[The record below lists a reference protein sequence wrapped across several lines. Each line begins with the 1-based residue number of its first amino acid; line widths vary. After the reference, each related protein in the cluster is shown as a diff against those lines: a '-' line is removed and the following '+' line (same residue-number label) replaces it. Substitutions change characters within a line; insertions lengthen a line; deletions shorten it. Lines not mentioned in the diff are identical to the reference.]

1 MGRSDCP
8 AIVDSLWGGGDPAS
22 GIEATFEATFIHL
35 RGSDMAATG
44 GKKTR
49 IIDIHGHLNV
59 PGARALLAPAGEG
72 HGGGGRATPPGISD
86 PARTAILHDMAAR
99 LADMDV
105 TGVDAMALSPTPQPG
120 FYKADRALA
129 QKVAALQNDHVARVA
144 ADNRGRFIGFGIAQ
158 MQHPEDAAKELE
170 RAVKQLGFKGVFV
183 ATHIAEY
190 ELGDVRFDPFW
201 AAAQALGAVVFVH
214 PMGFTEPRRLEPWFM
229 TNVVGQPL
237 ETTLALAH
245 MIFGG
250 TLERFPRLKVLAVH
264 GGGFLPFYLGRFE
277 QAFRERK
284 ECRVHI
290 QKPPKEYVKQ
300 MYFDTV
306 VFEPEAIAY
315 LVSLVGVDR
324 VLMGS
329 DRPFDMGDNDPVGL
343 VARVPNL
350 TDAER
355 AKILGGNAET
365 LLNLS

>member
-1 MGRSDCP
+1 
-8 AIVDSLWGGGDPAS
+8 
-22 GIEATFEATFIHL
+22 
-35 RGSDMAATG
+35 MAATG

-72 HGGGGRATPPGISD
+72 HGGNRPAGAKWATPPGISD

-105 TGVDAMALSPTPQPG
+105 TGVDAMAMSPTPQQG
-120 FYKADRALA
+120 FYKADRDVA
-129 QKVAALQNDHVARVA
+129 QKVAALQNDYVARIA
-144 ADNRGRFIGFGIAQ
+144 ADNAGRFIGFGIAQ
-158 MQHPEDAAKELE
+158 LQHPEDAARELE
-170 RAVKQLGFKGVFV
+170 RSVKQLGFKGVFV
-183 ATHIAEY
+183 ATHIGDR
-190 ELGDVRFDPFW
+190 ELGDPHFDPFW
-201 AAAQALGAVVFVH
+201 AAAQDLGAVVFLH

-229 TNVVGQPL
+229 TNVVAQPL
-237 ETTLALAH
+237 ETTIALAH

-250 TLERFPRLKVLAVH
+250 VVERFPRMKVLAVH

-290 QKPPKEYVKQ
+290 QKPPKEYIKS

-315 LVSLVGVDR
+315 LISLVGVDR

-343 VARVPNL
+343 VNRVPGL
-350 TDAER
+350 TDADR
-355 AKILGGNAET
+355 AKVLGGNAEA
-365 LLNLS
+365 LLNLA